1 MPSPRLGSLASW
13 LIARMASTPQCEKQH
28 EECRASEGKIPS
40 PRGVIHGPGRNE
52 VPGRGR
58 NGHKPDSYCRCC
70 GPDSCCADCPPAEP
84 SLRVACLK
92 KPVARSGNQV
102 SQDERLPTLE
112 SASRLPVARPK
123 TCSGVVPSRDPG
135 GRGTIG
141 CFSQAL
147 FIPWSSSQVLLAAGH
162 FPISPGPGRDA
173 PEVSGGW
180 KVLS

>member
-1 MPSPRLGSLASW
+1 MPNPRMGPLASW
-13 LIARMASTPQCEKQH
+13 LIAAISWTFPCERQVK
-28 EECRASEGKIPS
+28 EYRASEGTVPIEC
-40 PRGVIHGPGRNE
+40 GVIHVRGRNE
-52 VPGRGR
+52 VPVRGS
-58 NGHKPDSYCRCC
+58 NGSKPVSYCRFC
-70 GPDSCCADCPPAEP
+70 GPDSCCADRPPAEP

-92 KPVARSGNQV
+92 KPVALSGNQV

-112 SASRLPVARPK
+112 SASRLPVARSQ
-123 TCSGVVPSRDPG
+123 TCSGVVPSRYPG
-135 GRGTIG
+135 GRGTVG